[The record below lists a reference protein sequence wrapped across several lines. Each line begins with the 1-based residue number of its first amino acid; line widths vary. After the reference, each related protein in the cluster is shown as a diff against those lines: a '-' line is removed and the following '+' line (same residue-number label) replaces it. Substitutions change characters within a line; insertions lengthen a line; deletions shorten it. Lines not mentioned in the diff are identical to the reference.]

1 VEFDQ
6 ITILPNHCEFFIRRY
21 VLKNI
26 YVGNISYS
34 ATEDTIRELFEQHG
48 KVNSVKI
55 IIDRYTQRSKGFGFV
70 EMEDDTEANEAIA
83 AVNGFEFLGRN
94 LKINEAR
101 EKRY

>member
-1 VEFDQ
+1 M
-6 ITILPNHCEFFIRRY
+6 
-21 VLKNI
+21 KNI

-34 ATEDTIRELFEQHG
+34 VTEENIQELFEQHG

-70 EMEDDTEANEAIA
+70 EMEDEKEADEAINA
-83 AVNGFEFLGRN
+83 INGIEFLGRN
-94 LKINEAR
+94 LKVNEAR

>member
-1 VEFDQ
+1 
-6 ITILPNHCEFFIRRY
+6 
-21 VLKNI
+21 LKNI

-34 ATEDTIRELFEQHG
+34 ATEDAIKELFEQHG

-70 EMEDDTEANEAIA
+70 EMEDDTEANEAIGA
-83 AVNGFEFLGRN
+83 INGFEFLGRN

>member
-1 VEFDQ
+1 M
-6 ITILPNHCEFFIRRY
+6 
-21 VLKNI
+21 KNI

-34 ATEDTIRELFEQHG
+34 VTEENIQELFEQHG

-70 EMEDDTEANEAIA
+70 EMEDENEANEAIN

-94 LKINEAR
+94 LKVNEAR

>member
-1 VEFDQ
+1 M
-6 ITILPNHCEFFIRRY
+6 
-21 VLKNI
+21 
-26 YVGNISYS
+26 GNISYS
-34 ATEDTIRELFEQHG
+34 VTEENIQELFEQYG

-70 EMEDDTEANEAIA
+70 EMEDENEANEAIN

-94 LKINEAR
+94 LKVNEAR

>member
-1 VEFDQ
+1 M
-6 ITILPNHCEFFIRRY
+6 
-21 VLKNI
+21 KNI

-34 ATEDTIRELFEQHG
+34 VTEDNIQELFEQHG

-70 EMEDDTEANEAIA
+70 EMEDEKEADEAINA
-83 AVNGFEFLGRN
+83 INGIEFLGRN
-94 LKINEAR
+94 LKVNEAR

>member
-1 VEFDQ
+1 M
-6 ITILPNHCEFFIRRY
+6 
-21 VLKNI
+21 KNI

-34 ATEDTIRELFEQHG
+34 ATEDTIKELYEQYG

-70 EMEDDTEANEAIA
+70 EMEDENEATEAINAI
-83 AVNGFEFLGRN
+83 NGLEFSGRN
-94 LKINEAR
+94 LKVNEAR

>member
-1 VEFDQ
+1 M
-6 ITILPNHCEFFIRRY
+6 
-21 VLKNI
+21 KNI

-34 ATEDTIRELFEQHG
+34 ANEDTIKELFEQYG

-70 EMEDDTEANEAIA
+70 EMEDENEAGEAINA
-83 AVNGFEFLGRN
+83 INGLDFSGRN
-94 LKINEAR
+94 LKVNEAR